1 MLINNIEVQ
10 VNKKDIKHYHLSV
23 MPPNGNVI
31 ISCPKNSDDKVLK
44 VFLSDKINWIKKQKE
59 VFKSQKRQSK
69 RQFVTGETFYIW
81 GVPYKL
87 RFVVNEKN
95 NKIYAKNDILYLE
108 MKKDSTTKNR
118 FEVVKKFYSEIL
130 TKKLDKYVKKWEKV
144 LGYESYGYA
153 IRYMKTRWGSC
164 KYGKLIF
171 NTQLAEKNIKA
182 LDYVVL
188 HELLHLKHKRHN
200 KKFVKDM
207 DTYLPNWRLIRDGL
221 NEEIL
226 DYI

>member
-1 MLINNIEVQ
+1 MLISDIEVK

-31 ISCPKNSDDKVLK
+31 VSCPKNTDDKVLR
-44 VFLSDKINWIKKQKE
+44 VFLFDKINWIKKQKE
-59 VFKSQKRQSK
+59 VFKNQRRQSK

-87 RFVVNEKN
+87 NFITNEKN
-95 NKIYAKNDILYLE
+95 NKIYVKNNILYLE
-108 MKKDSTTKNR
+108 MKKSSTVKKR
-118 FEVVKKFYSEIL
+118 FEIIKKYYANIL
-130 TKKLDKYVKKWEKV
+130 SKKIDKYVRKWQKI
-144 LGYESYGYA
+144 LGFESHGYF

-164 KYGKLIF
+164 KDGKLFF
-171 NTQLAEKNIKA
+171 NTQLAEKNVKS

-188 HELLHLKHKRHN
+188 HELLHLKYKKHN
-200 KKFVKDM
+200 KDFVRDM
-207 DTYLPNWRLIRDGL
+207 DYYLPNWRLIKDGL

>member
-1 MLINNIEVQ
+1 MKVNNIDVK
-10 VNKKDIKHYHLSV
+10 VNKKNIKHYHLSV

-31 ISCPKNSDDKVLK
+31 VSCPIQTDDKVLK

-59 VFKSQKRQSK
+59 VFANQKRQSK
-69 RQFVTGETFYIW
+69 RQYVTGETFYIW

-87 RFVVNEKN
+87 KFTPNEKQ
-95 NKIYAKNDILYLE
+95 NKIYVKNDILCLE
-108 MKKDSTTKNR
+108 MKKDSTVKSR
-118 FEVVKKFYSEIL
+118 FEIVKKHYAEML
-130 TKKLDKYVKKWEKV
+130 TKKLEKYVKKWEKT
-144 LGYESYGYA
+144 LDLESTGYSV
-153 IRYMKTRWGSC
+153 RYMKTRWGSC
-164 KYGKLIF
+164 KDGKLIF

-188 HELLHLKHKRHN
+188 HELLHLKHKKHN
-200 KKFVKDM
+200 KDFVKDM
-207 DTYLPNWRLIRDGL
+207 DYYLPNWRVIRDNL